1 MEVIAAAQDV
11 FLDGELFLNV
21 DVASEI
27 TVVSCDKVATTPFG
41 SCILHDNRAVD
52 VVRVFNH
59 LGHGA
64 STVFKPLALQGS
76 TAFPVQNI
84 SVAKGG
90 HLEIPE
96 IIGAQILDQRTMG
109 DDDDVFHGTTRVI
122 QHLTVIFQH
131 QPLVGVCTGEGLV
144 ESSAVLTH
152 GDAKRSEA
160 FLTSPVKDL
169 ERGMEAQRLR

>member
-1 MEVIAAAQDV
+1 MEVVAAAQDV
-11 FLDGELFLNV
+11 FLDGEFFLNV

-27 TVVSCDKVATTPFG
+27 TVISCDKVATTTFG
-41 SCILHDNRAVD
+41 SCILHDHRAVD

-64 STVFKPLALQGS
+64 STVLKPLALQGP
-76 TAFPVQNI
+76 TAFPVQNV

-90 HLEIPE
+90 NFEIPE
-96 IIGAQILDQRTMG
+96 IIGAQILDQGTMG
-109 DDDDVFHGTTRVI
+109 DDDDVLFPEPLCII
-122 QHLTVIFQH
+122 QHLTVIVQH

-144 ESSAVLTH
+144 EPSSVLAH
-152 GDAKRSEA
+152 GDAQRSEA

-169 ERGMEAQRLR
+169 ERGV